1 MAEQDR
7 LLIQMTAKLAQSYVA
22 GNKIARDDLPAL
34 IADLHR
40 TLVALENPQPQEEQE
55 PAVSVRRS
63 VRKDRLICLECG
75 KPCKI
80 LKRHLRTAHGLTV
93 EEYRER
99 WNLPP
104 DYPMVAADYSAQRSN
119 MAVKIGLG
127 KQPGK

>member
-40 TLVALENPQPQEEQE
+40 TLVALDRPHPQEEQE

-63 VRKDRLICLECG
+63 VRKDRLIYLECS

-104 DYPMVAADYSAQRSN
+104 DYPMVAADYSAQRSK